1 MLLLVMM
8 TAAVTPDTLRP
19 FSRRPLQP
27 ALAVLGYRRQGDIK
41 KGYL

>member
-19 FSRRPLQP
+19 FSRPWQCW
-27 ALAVLGYRRQGDIK
+27 DI
-41 KGYL
+41 GARGI